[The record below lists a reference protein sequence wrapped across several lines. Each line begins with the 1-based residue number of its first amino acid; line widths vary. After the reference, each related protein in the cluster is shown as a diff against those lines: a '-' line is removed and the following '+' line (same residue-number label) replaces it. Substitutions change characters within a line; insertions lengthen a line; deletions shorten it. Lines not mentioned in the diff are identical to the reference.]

1 VLLPKEELEAAAA
14 MCAAAGTW
22 LILDNTYE
30 DFLYE
35 GRRHHTVS
43 GQNVIS
49 VFSFSKAYGE
59 ADGACWG
66 CFLGVSFTEAAQC
79 WGCCCKQWHEEEEQ
93 VASPKIWMFC
103 MSST

>member
-35 GRRHHTVS
+35 GRSHHTVS
-43 GQNVIS
+43 GSNVIS

-59 ADGACWG
+59 GAAVLA
-66 CFLGVSFTEAAQC
+66 LGAYFSKANCDEQ
-79 WGCCCKQWHEEEEQ
+79 Q
-93 VASPKIWMFC
+93 VAWVA
-103 MSST
+103 